1 MTYTEDQKAAFRAEF
16 ALRRKRQ
23 LFVSI
28 PLVVVMLGRH
38 DRHSM
43 TRRKRPFWDSR
54 RRSSVGIF
62 AVVMGGGLVF
72 SLLNWRCPAC
82 ARYLGKHINPSF
94 CHRCG
99 VPLR

>member
-1 MTYTEDQKAAFRAEF
+1 MTYTDDQKAAFRAEF
-16 ALRRKRQ
+16 AARRKRQ

-28 PLVVVMLGRH
+28 PLVVFMLGVMIVLDERTKAPVLGL
-38 DRHSM
+38 S
-43 TRRKRPFWDSR
+43 P
-54 RRSSVGIF
+54 SVVIGIF

-99 VPLR
+99 APLR

>member
-16 ALRRKRQ
+16 AMRRKRQ

-28 PLVVVMLGRH
+28 PLVIFMVGVMIALDEKTKAPVFGLSASVVG
-38 DRHSM
+38 
-43 TRRKRPFWDSR
+43 
-54 RRSSVGIF
+54 GIF

-82 ARYLGKHINPSF
+82 QRYLGKHINPSF

>member
-16 ALRRKRQ
+16 ASRRKRQ
-23 LFVSI
+23 LLVSI
-28 PLVVVMLGRH
+28 PLVVVMLGVMIVL
-38 DRHSM
+38 DDKS
-43 TRRKRPFWDSR
+43 KAPALGLSP
-54 RRSSVGIF
+54 SVVIGIF

-82 ARYLGKHINPSF
+82 ARYLGKHISPSF

-99 VPLR
+99 VALR

>member
-16 ALRRKRQ
+16 ATRRKRQ

-28 PLVVVMLGRH
+28 PLVIFMVGVLIALDEKTKAPVFGL
-38 DRHSM
+38 S
-43 TRRKRPFWDSR
+43 
-54 RRSSVGIF
+54 SSVVAAIF

-82 ARYLGKHINPSF
+82 QRYLGKHINPSF

>member
-1 MTYTEDQKAAFRAEF
+1 MTYTEDQKAAFRTEF
-16 ALRRKRQ
+16 ATRRKRQ

-28 PLVVVMLGRH
+28 PLVVFMLGFMIVL
-38 DRHSM
+38 DEKTKAPVLGLS
-43 TRRKRPFWDSR
+43 P
-54 RRSSVGIF
+54 SVVIGLF
-62 AVVMGGGLVF
+62 ALMMGGGLLF

-99 VPLR
+99 TPLR

>member
-1 MTYTEDQKAAFRAEF
+1 MTYTEDQKAEFRAEF
-16 ALRRKRQ
+16 AMRRRRQ

-28 PLVVVMLGRH
+28 PLVIFMVGVMVALDEKAKAPVFGISPSVVI
-38 DRHSM
+38 
-43 TRRKRPFWDSR
+43 
-54 RRSSVGIF
+54 GIF
-62 AVVMGGGLVF
+62 AVVMVGGLVF

-82 ARYLGKHINPSF
+82 QRYLGKQINPSF